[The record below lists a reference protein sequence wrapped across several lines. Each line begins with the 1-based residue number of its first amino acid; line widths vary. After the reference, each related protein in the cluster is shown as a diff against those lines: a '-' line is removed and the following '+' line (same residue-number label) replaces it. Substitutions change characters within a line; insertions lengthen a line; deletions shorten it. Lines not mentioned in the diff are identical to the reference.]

1 MLFGING
8 LAQVRVCAGVAV
20 RAFSVDQV
28 LRCRQLAGCW
38 LLYSWEG
45 YKGLLFSKKRIRI
58 HILIRLFYFWRLS
71 GLTQDG

>member
-20 RAFSVDQV
+20 RAFSVDRV

-58 HILIRLFYFWRLS
+58 HILMRLLYFSAPVWATL
-71 GLTQDG
+71 DG